1 MYDNLNP
8 THTHTAHTTNNEC
21 QKVIEMKEHQYTHH
35 IQYRYKIKN
44 EKQTTNVW

>member
-21 QKVIEMKEHQYTHH
+21 QKVIEMKEQG
-35 IQYRYKIKN
+35 IYRLHTVQI
-44 EKQTTNVW
+44 